1 MSNSEHMESKITND
15 LSDNN
20 VDIHSPKKRK
30 RKDKYSNILKSIVNS
45 GSEKTQ
51 QELIKCIPKKID
63 KI

>member
-1 MSNSEHMESKITND
+1 MSNSEHMESKNTND

-45 GSEKTQ
+45 ESEQ
-51 QELIKCIPKKID
+51 PEQELIKCIPKKID